1 MELRRSVDLRRK
13 ASKAKGRIMSDVKLT
28 AKQELFAQCIADG
41 MGQADAYRTAYDAE
55 GMKDITLYPLASKLM
70 NNSKV
75 ATRVAELKSQVVEK
89 QLWTLEMSVKG
100 LIQAYRIAQDAKT
113 STGMTAAVKELNV
126 MHGFNE
132 PTKLSITGS
141 MIQRI
146 QREVID
152 DNPED

>member
-1 MELRRSVDLRRK
+1 
-13 ASKAKGRIMSDVKLT
+13 MSNIKLT
-28 AKQELFAQCIADG
+28 AKQEAFAQAIADG
-41 MGQADAYRTAYDAE
+41 LGQADAYRMAYDAE
-55 GMKDITLYPLASKLM
+55 GMKDSTVYSKASILM
-70 NNSKV
+70 NDGKIR
-75 ATRVAELKSQVVEK
+75 ARVDELKSMVVEK
-89 QLWTLEMSVKG
+89 QLWTREMSVKG

-152 DNPED
+152 DNAED

>member
-1 MELRRSVDLRRK
+1 
-13 ASKAKGRIMSDVKLT
+13 MSDVKLT

-55 GMKDITLYPLASKLM
+55 GMKDSTIHPKASRMLSEGKIR
-70 NNSKV
+70 
-75 ATRVAELKSQVVEK
+75 ARVDELKAMVVEK
-89 QLWTLEMSVKG
+89 QLWTREMSVKG

-132 PTKLSITGS
+132 PTKLSITGNLVT
-141 MIQRI
+141 RI
-146 QREVID
+146 ERVVTD
-152 DNPED
+152 DNAKD

>member
-1 MELRRSVDLRRK
+1 M
-13 ASKAKGRIMSDVKLT
+13 ADVKLT

-41 MGQADAYRTAYDAE
+41 MGQTDAYRTAYDAK
-55 GMKDITLYPLASKLM
+55 GMKDVTLYPLASKVM
-70 NNSKV
+70 SNHKV
-75 ATRVAELKSQVVEK
+75 ATRIAELKSMVVEK
-89 QLWTLEMSVKG
+89 QLWTREMSVKG

-152 DNPED
+152 DNAED